1 MKKIQIKYKRD
12 WMCSAYVRDLK
23 IQRFKKGEQACLPEP
38 KARVGFADTPK
49 GFTLVEI
56 MLSLA
61 ILAGVIAG
69 LSYMYGSMVFLSSS
83 ERKKAE
89 LNTDI
94 GISLNLLE
102 RDIMMAGFGTSD
114 KTRVASFE
122 GGTNSDRLFLA
133 DAWEIVR
140 DFTDNGY
147 DDGIISEDSYGIIS
161 TTEGDEEKEGGGGYF
176 ARLADNAGTES
187 EFIIINNL
195 DIDPDALHHDDDFKE
210 DNALII
216 HSGLARPPQG
226 HRITTIIQDVNL
238 GWRVNLL
245 DRLREEYN
253 MNNVPTVVP
262 AICYHIGVDADKRSW
277 LYRNNE
283 RVLPDVENLSVEYGY
298 DVSGNRILENNEW
311 FASLFNIPNYEP
323 RFLEAV
329 RVSLGIRMPTLE
341 EGREKIG
348 TYTVSVE
355 LRN

>member
-1 MKKIQIKYKRD
+1 MKKIQN
-12 WMCSAYVRDLK
+12 
-23 IQRFKKGEQACLPEP
+23 FK
-38 KARVGFADTPK
+38 K

-56 MLSLA
+56 MISLA

-69 LSYMYGSMVFLSSS
+69 LSYMYGSMVSLSSS
-83 ERKKAE
+83 ERRKAE

-114 KTRVASFE
+114 KARVASFD
-122 GGTNSDRLFLA
+122 GTDTDRLFLA
-133 DAWEIVR
+133 DAWEILR

-147 DDGIISEDSYGIIS
+147 DDGIISEDSYGAIS
-161 TTEGDEEKEGGGGYF
+161 SIEGDEEQEGGGGYF
-176 ARLADNAGTES
+176 ARLAANAGTGS
-187 EFIIINNL
+187 EFIIINRL
-195 DIDPDALHHDDDFKE
+195 DIDTGTALHNDDDFKE

-216 HSGLARPPQG
+216 HSGLTRPPQG
-226 HRITTIIQDVNL
+226 HRITTIQPADL

-245 DRLREEYN
+245 DPLREEYN
-253 MNNVPTVVP
+253 IANIPTVVP
-262 AICYHIGVDADKRSW
+262 AICYHIGVDNENRSW

-311 FASLFNIPNYEP
+311 FASLFNIPNPNDYRP
-323 RFLEAV
+323 GSLEAI

-348 TYTVSVE
+348 TYNVSVE